1 MRTEFEFIQNLK
13 NKYSLSR
20 IGDDCAVMPKDAET
34 DLLVTSDLLVE
45 DIDFRLDWTTPEFL
59 GNKSLAVSLSDIAAM
74 GGEPKWS
81 MISLGVPQDLWNSD
95 FMDRFYDGWFAL
107 AKTYGVELIGGDISR
122 SHGKLVIDSTV
133 GGQVAKG
140 NAILRSTAE
149 VGDVIF
155 VTGDLGGAAGG
166 LELLESGH
174 RMHDLPSQRDI
185 NLALKQ
191 LQPQPQLNTA
201 KLLQNL
207 GIVNSMIDVSD
218 GLSSDLAHICRS
230 SGVGARID
238 EESIPCNTD
247 LDNHFS
253 REEILKMAFD
263 GGEDFELL
271 FTVPVKNISQ
281 LNLLGIS
288 RIGEITANVEII
300 ELTAPH
306 GITILEPKGYRHF

>member
-13 NKYSLSR
+13 SKYSLSR
-20 IGDDCAVMPKDAET
+20 IGDDCAVMPQDAET
-34 DLLVTSDLLVE
+34 DLLVTADMLIE

-59 GNKSLAVSLSDIAAM
+59 GHKSLAVSLSDIAAM
-74 GGEPKWS
+74 GGDPKWS
-81 MISLGVPQDLWNSD
+81 MISIGVPQVLWNSD
-95 FMDRFYDGWFAL
+95 FIDRFYYGWFAL
-107 AKTYGVELIGGDISR
+107 AKRYGVELIGGDISR
-122 SHGKLVIDSTV
+122 TDGKLVIDSTV
-133 GGQVAKG
+133 GGEVGKG
-140 NAILRSTAE
+140 NAILRSTAK

-166 LELLESGH
+166 LEFLESGH
-174 RMHDLPSQRDI
+174 RIHDLSSQKDI

-191 LQPQPQLNTA
+191 LKPQPQLITA
-201 KLLQNL
+201 KLLQDM
-207 GIVNSMIDVSD
+207 GIVNSMIDLSD
-218 GLSSDLAHICRS
+218 GLSSDLGHICRS

-253 REEILKMAFD
+253 REQILNMAFD

-281 LNLLGIS
+281 LNSLNIS
-288 RIGEITANVEII
+288 RIGQITVNVGII
-300 ELTAPH
+300 ELTTPH
-306 GITILEPKGYRHF
+306 GVTILEPKGYRHF